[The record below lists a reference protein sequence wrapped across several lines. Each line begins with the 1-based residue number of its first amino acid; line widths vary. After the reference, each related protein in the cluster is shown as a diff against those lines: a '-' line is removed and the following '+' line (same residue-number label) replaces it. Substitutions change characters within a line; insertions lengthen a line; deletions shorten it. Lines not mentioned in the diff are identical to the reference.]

1 MDVKPVLIIGIGN
14 ICRMDDGAGIHVV
27 NRIISSEYPVPAGV
41 DIIDA
46 GSAIYD
52 LLPLMMRRRKVIIV
66 DALNVDDIPGSIY
79 WVPAEDL
86 RYGYWNLLSGSPELR
101 EIIFHLYAVTGDIKV
116 EFVGI
121 VPEDVSGCSL
131 ELTERVR
138 DSLEKAV
145 DVTLKAA
152 VC

>member
-1 MDVKPVLIIGIGN
+1 MTKSTLIVGIGN
-14 ICRMDDGAGIHVV
+14 IGRMDDGAGVHVV
-27 NRIISSEYPVPAGV
+27 KRIINSDKPVPEDV

-46 GSAIYD
+46 GCAVYD
-52 LLPLMMRRRKVIIV
+52 LLPLMMGRRKIIIV
-66 DALNVDDIPGSIY
+66 DAINVDDIPGSIY

-86 RYGYWNLLSGSPELR
+86 RYGYWKLLSRSPELR
-101 EIIFHLYAVTGDIKV
+101 EIIFQLYAVSGDIKV